1 MTDPRTDAD
10 PAAENLA
17 AAGPAGAPADGFAS
31 DATDH
36 TMGAAADPE
45 ADAHAEAHA
54 DAEAAAD
61 AEADADPEADAESA
75 GNERAGA
82 DVAEA
87 DPEPPGGADAP
98 ETAAP
103 TEDLR
108 QALADAE
115 QERDSYLDQLRRARA
130 DYENLNKRKTRELME
145 ALDRGAAQLC
155 SQLIGVLDNFGF
167 ALDAARGTDDERLA
181 KGVEMVHTELTGVL
195 RRAGLEE
202 VPGVGAP
209 FDPTWHEALMQ
220 VEAEEPLEEPLVEEV
235 LRTGYRFKGRVLRPA
250 SVKVA
255 R

>member
-36 TMGAAADPE
+36 TMGAAADLE
-45 ADAHAEAHA
+45 ADA

-61 AEADADPEADAESA
+61 AEADADPEADAKSA